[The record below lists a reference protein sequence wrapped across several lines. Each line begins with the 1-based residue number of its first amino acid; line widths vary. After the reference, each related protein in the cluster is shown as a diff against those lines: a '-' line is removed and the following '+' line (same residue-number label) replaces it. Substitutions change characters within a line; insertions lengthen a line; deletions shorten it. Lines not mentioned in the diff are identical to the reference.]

1 MTGAT
6 HMLAAAAIYKFVPLE
21 KPVVLAMVMAS
32 HFVLDAI
39 PHYELTKKANYIL
52 AILGGLIILLTA
64 LYRQDA
70 FLLIVVFLGA
80 LPDLNTLFF
89 KNRLLLRIH
98 RRFHSKRKILSP
110 WLSISFELTF
120 SSACILLLQFYKKF

>member
-21 KPVVLAMVMAS
+21 KPVVLAMALAS

-39 PHYELTKKANYIL
+39 PHYELTKKVNYL
-52 AILGGLIILLTA
+52 LGIIVGLLLIVTA
-64 LYRQDA
+64 LYSNDA
-70 FLLIVVFLGA
+70 FLIIAAFLGA

-89 KNRLLLRIH
+89 KNQVLSSIH
-98 RRFHSKRKILSP
+98 RLFHSKRKVYSP
-110 WLSISFELTF
+110 WISIGFELTH
-120 SSACILLLQFYKKF
+120 STACILLLTWQ